1 MCSVERVNI
10 TLTRGVKFKRVN
22 FTLEKEWFCTFL
34 SHPSFG
40 VNLIVQL
47 LSSKIVH
54 FDDKRMKLCQ
64 FTIIPKTIIL

>member
-10 TLTRGVKFKRVN
+10 TLTRGVKFQRVN

-40 VNLIVQL
+40 VNLT
-47 LSSKIVH
+47 LSRVN
-54 FDDKRMKLCQ
+54 
-64 FTIIPKTIIL
+64 

>member
-22 FTLEKEWFCTFL
+22 FTLEKEWFCTFF

-40 VNLIVQL
+40 VNIT
-47 LSSKIVH
+47 LSRVNLGSITSRCFGK
-54 FDDKRMKLCQ
+54 
-64 FTIIPKTIIL
+64 